1 MSGDQ
6 LTLLPAES
14 LASLSVWPGSRQ
26 AQQMT
31 VTSGRN
37 LLASSRLCGPVGSAL
52 KTLVGSSAWRSTMC
66 LLTWKPKVTPAGR
79 LYYQLQVSVPRIEE
93 IGSGLWPTPTVG
105 VVTGGQNPDKGGQ
118 AGIRYAVLKSL
129 GMWPTPRA
137 RDSHEEGLAAG
148 IRHKEK
154 WGSQTLATAAKTSTG
169 MFPTPRAIY
178 GEHPGMTD
186 PRHLTG
192 AAMLPTPTVQDGK
205 NNGAPSQH
213 ERNSLPLNAV
223 VNGKLNPAW
232 VSRMQGFPDGWMEL
246 E

>member
-79 LYYQLQVSVPRIEE
+79 LYYQLQVSVPRIE
-93 IGSGLWPTPTVG
+93 GSEFGLWPTPNTPN
-105 VVTGGQNPDKGGQ
+105 GGRAWPADAEIHGNSAYRPNGQ
-118 AGIRYAVLKSL
+118 KVQIHLHHLVEGKLLHTPTAKANQLAPSMRERTAGSWLL
-129 GMWPTPRA
+129 PTPRA
-137 RDSHEEGLAAG
+137 EGFDAGAHRGKPDSLHAYV
-148 IRHKEK
+148 K
-154 WGSQTLATAAKTSTG
+154 
-169 MFPTPRAIY
+169 
-178 GEHPGMTD
+178 
-186 PRHLTG
+186 
-192 AAMLPTPTVQDGK
+192 MLPTPTVQDGK